1 MGPNRQD
8 EGQGSVKV
16 HIREVA
22 LRDGL
27 QSETQWVP
35 TETKLELIDRLA
47 RAGVQYLETT
57 SFVSPKAIPQ
67 LRDASELLARAERGQ
82 LRHEVLVPN
91 LKGAQLALEAG
102 ADRLIVFMSASE
114 AHNQA
119 NVRRSREAS
128 LADLEA
134 VVSLA
139 RSRGAAVAGV
149 IAVAFGCP
157 YQGAVP
163 GQDVL
168 QIAGRFADQGAD
180 RISLADTTGL
190 ANPVQISDMAAVFQK
205 QLPGLELCLHLHNNR
220 GTAMANCYAGYL
232 AGIRMF
238 DASLGGIGGCPN
250 VPRAAGNLATE
261 DVVFFF
267 EAMGVATGLDLP
279 GLIRAAHR
287 LETILGHP
295 LPGQVMKSGLPET
308 GGTAGCWSSEPGLT

>member
-1 MGPNRQD
+1 
-8 EGQGSVKV
+8 
-16 HIREVA
+16 
-22 LRDGL
+22 
-27 QSETQWVP
+27 
-35 TETKLELIDRLA
+35 LIDRLT

-67 LRDASELLARAERGQ
+67 LRDAAELLARAERGQ

-102 ADRLIVFMSASE
+102 ADRLVVFMSASE

-128 LADLEA
+128 LNDLEA
-134 VVSLA
+134 VFSLA
-139 RSRGAAVAGV
+139 RSRGIPVAGV

-157 YQGAVP
+157 YQGTVP
-163 GQDVL
+163 RQDVF

-180 RISLADTTGL
+180 RIALADTTGL
-190 ANPVQISDMAAVFQK
+190 ANPVQISEMTAAFQGR
-205 QLPGLELCLHLHNNR
+205 LPGLELCLHLHNNR

-232 AGIRMF
+232 SGIRMF

-250 VPRAAGNLATE
+250 VPQAAGNLATE

-267 EAMGVATGLDLP
+267 ESMGVATGLDLP
-279 GLIRAAHR
+279 GLIQAAQR

-308 GGTAGCWSSEPGLT
+308 GGTAGCWSSESDLT